1 MARVKDHNPFG
12 NKSGGEIV
20 STVMGG
26 GWGGYGGRGAGAM
39 GRKTATQAKAAQSGS
54 DLAKNFRASGKAGS
68 VTAQKPFSK
77 KTYQKSPVAKW
88 LGF

>member
-12 NKSGGEIV
+12 RKSGGEIV

-26 GWGGYGGRGAGAM
+26 GWGGYGGRGAQTM
-39 GRKTATQAKAAQSGS
+39 GRKTSGQAKAAQSGS
-54 DLAKNFRASGKAGS
+54 DLAKNYRASGKAGS
-68 VTAQKPFSK
+68 VTATKPASR
-77 KTYQKSPVAKW
+77 KTYQKSKLSKF